1 MKRHV
6 RRILFILLHSLGFVL
21 LFLVV
26 RKLDWPHFFQLIRA
40 FPWWTFGLGLIML
53 MIVYLLKSWRWYIIN
68 KSFGII
74 IPFGTTLT
82 FFLVSGFLSA
92 ITPGRI
98 GEFSKIFFVSRKY
111 PVSYSQST
119 SSVFLDRI
127 WDVLVLSLMGGA
139 GILFFF
145 SRFETGITTI
155 IVILLLFA
163 GSLLMVLVPSLFFRP
178 AVFFTGKWP
187 RLQNEL
193 VVVEKLWKKNRTSFF
208 IPAFVLTITAFLVL
222 ASIPVIF
229 TMATG
234 SSLPYPASVS
244 AVAVSNM
251 LSFIPVTVAGFGT
264 REYVFIKVWQVLGE
278 SAELAVTISTVYFIA
293 TYLGSILIGGLIYLA
308 RFRKHFS
315 MKEIR
320 KNIDTD

>member
-1 MKRHV
+1 MRKSI
-6 RRILFILLHSLGFVL
+6 RRILFVLLHSLGFVL
-21 LFLVV
+21 LYLVV
-26 RKLDWPHFFQLIRA
+26 RKLDWGHFFELIKT
-40 FPWWTFGLGLIML
+40 FPWWSFGLGLAML
-53 MIVYLLKSWRWYIIN
+53 MLVYLLKSWRWYIIN
-68 KSFGII
+68 KAFGID

-98 GEFSKIFFVSRKY
+98 GEFSKIFFISRKY

-145 SRFETGITTI
+145 SRFQTGIATI
-155 IVILLLFA
+155 VIILLLFA
-163 GSLLMVLVPSLFFRP
+163 GSLLAVLVPSLFFRP
-178 AVFFTGKWP
+178 AVFLTGRWP
-187 RLQNEL
+187 GLQNEL
-193 VVVEKLWKKNRTSFF
+193 VVVERLWKENRTSFF
-208 IPAFVLTITAFLVL
+208 IPAFILTILAFLVL

-229 TMATG
+229 TTATG
-234 SSLPYPASVS
+234 TSLPYPASVS

-264 REYVFIKVWQVLGE
+264 REYVFIKVWQVLGK
-278 SAELAVTISTVYFIA
+278 SAEVAVTISTVYFMA
-293 TYLGSILIGGLIYLA
+293 TYLGSILIGGIIYLV

-320 KNIDTD
+320 KNIEAD